1 MKTKILI
8 IATSFLLV
16 FSACTTHTHIVGKGA
31 QGTSEVSKRQLW
43 VISLV
48 PINDVDTRKMA
59 GDAMDYEIQTQVDV
73 IDLII
78 AGLTSGLIS
87 SRKVTVKK

>member
-8 IATSFLLV
+8 IATSVVLF

-31 QGTSEVSKRQLW
+31 QGTVEVSKRQLW

-59 GDAMDYEIQTQVDV
+59 GDAMDYEIQTQVDI
-73 IDLII
+73 IDII
-78 AGLTSGLIS
+78 VSGLTSGLIT
-87 SRKVTVKK
+87 SRNVTVKK

>member
-16 FSACTTHTHIVGKGA
+16 FRACTTHTHIVGKGA
-31 QGTSEVSKRQLW
+31 QGNSEVSKRQLW

-48 PINDVDTRKMA
+48 PINDVDTNEMA
-59 GDAMDYEIQTQVDV
+59 GDASDYEIETKVDV
-73 IDLII
+73 IDLIV

>member
-31 QGTSEVSKRQLW
+31 QGTSKVSKRQLW
-43 VISLV
+43 VVSLV

-73 IDLII
+73 IDLIV